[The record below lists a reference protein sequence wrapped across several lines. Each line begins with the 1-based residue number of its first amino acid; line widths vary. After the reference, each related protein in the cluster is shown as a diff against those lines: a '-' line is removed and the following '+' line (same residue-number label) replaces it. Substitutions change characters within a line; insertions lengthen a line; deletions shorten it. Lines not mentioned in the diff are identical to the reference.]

1 MERRLRARSGS
12 RVSHGTVESRIE
24 CLSAGQSAGAVTNGA
39 SDRSVSSRRRQVLP
53 NARQPVQV
61 NNKVEKRAA
70 HDARTYTKV
79 NTVRS
84 HHKGGVNVDPSGAP
98 QAS

>member
-1 MERRLRARSGS
+1 M
-12 RVSHGTVESRIE
+12 
-24 CLSAGQSAGAVTNGA
+24 
-39 SDRSVSSRRRQVLP
+39 RQVLP
-53 NARQPVQV
+53 KRDNPY

-84 HHKGGVNVDPSGAP
+84 HHKWA
-98 QAS
+98 ASTPTRVGPLRRRRGQNFILK

>member
-1 MERRLRARSGS
+1 MARLTGHFR
-12 RVSHGTVESRIE
+12 H
-24 CLSAGQSAGAVTNGA
+24 AG
-39 SDRSVSSRRRQVLP
+39 DRYYPTRDNP
-53 NARQPVQV
+53 Y

-84 HHKGGVNVDPSGAP
+84 HHKGGVNADPSGAP
-98 QAS
+98 QASYRPEL

>member
-39 SDRSVSSRRRQVLP
+39 SDRSVSSRRRQDYP
-53 NARQPVQV
+53 TRDNPY